1 MCVQYYVHTSHTVP
15 TDLSLPQCLQVQDPS
30 TASALMDLLRNRSPL
45 KAELLSLLV
54 TIVIL
59 ATTLVSGPGSLF
71 VGAFV
76 LCKDLVCES
85 LGLFTP
91 VIALTLDR
99 YPVCWKVVL

>member
-45 KAELLSLLV
+45 KEQLSLLV
-54 TIVIL
+54 TGVIL
-59 ATTLVSGPGSLF
+59 ATTSVSGPGSLF

-76 LCKDLVCES
+76 LCKDLVRES
-85 LGLFTP
+85 LGLSSP

-99 YPVCWKVVL
+99 YPDWKVVL